1 MRKRR
6 TKIRQVWIKKVSDKL
21 TDGSVETWNDGVE
34 SGVCTMPHDKP
45 GGYLLTAQAAPGV

>member
-1 MRKRR
+1 MGKRR
-6 TKIRQVWIKKVSDKL
+6 RERRQVGIKKVSDKL